1 MKPLFTKTAGQ
12 ALIVFAG
19 LMVIAGSFVI
29 KKIIDIKV

>member
-1 MKPLFTKTAGQ
+1 MFTKTAGQ
-12 ALIVFAG
+12 VLVAFSA